1 MIRGEKAFGAYNQ
14 KFWHSDSDLLHRR
27 PLVPWVFAKLIAEHG
42 QMLELQ
48 GHLKN
53 FQVHP
58 MDWDLCG
65 GYSEG
70 RKVLHPKEPL
80 FFFSN
85 SSSHVLNPK
94 EVLFRIVAHPDLG
107 WQARIIQ
114 GVYDENVW
122 ESCRQWTHSMPPSSL
137 RGGSTTTVLGEASES
152 QRWILDV

>member
-14 KFWHSDSDLLHRR
+14 KFWHSDSDLLCRR
-27 PLVPWVFAKLIAEHG
+27 PLVPWVFAKLTAEHG

-58 MDWDLCG
+58 WIETCV
-65 GYSEG
+65 EG
-70 RKVLHPKEPL
+70 RVRGEKFYIPKNL
-80 FFFSN
+80 FFFFFFSN

-107 WQARIIQ
+107 WQASFR
-114 GVYDENVW
+114 VYTMRMY

-137 RGGSTTTVLGEASES
+137 RGGSTTPVLGEASES